1 MADWELSALAEMI
14 AREQGL
20 GTLIPVIEKELIHYD
35 IFDALDELGLLN
47 SLTFQG
53 GTCLRLC
60 YGAQRYS
67 EDLDFCAGEAFG
79 DIDFASLAVKLDKR
93 LGAKFGAN
101 VRVRGPGKAND
112 FGNVSVKRWVVVV
125 DTAPARPDLP
135 SQKVKIEV
143 ASVAART
150 AWVRSSSARAVLSA
164 DESATDE
171 VERAR
176 ISRPHARFAA
186 IAGSLSGW
194 LWKPVVAASAA
205 AEVERVG
212 MPESQ
217 LILSQ
222 AAIYVACAPKS
233 NACTNAIYAAMDTVA
248 KTKTDT
254 VPSHLRD
261 AHYGG
266 SAKLGHGIGYKYAHD
281 FPNHYVD
288 QQYLPDS
295 LVGTTFYEPTEM
307 GKEKEIKDY
316 LDYLHNQ

>member
-135 SQKVKIEV
+135 SQKVTIEV

-150 AWVRSSSARAVLSA
+150 VETRLLRLNYDVLPFSYANIIVRCQTLLEILADKAISFANTRGFVRNRDAWDIPWCLGRLPELEEGQLRELVAVKHGDYACEDVLDDLLALGEERIGQTIRSDRFALEMQRFLPAATASRTVGREEWREMAARTGSELYRRLRAA
-164 DESATDE
+164 AHEGGCGTARPASAT
-171 VERAR
+171 
-176 ISRPHARFAA
+176 
-186 IAGSLSGW
+186 
-194 LWKPVVAASAA
+194 
-205 AEVERVG
+205 
-212 MPESQ
+212 
-217 LILSQ
+217 
-222 AAIYVACAPKS
+222 ACDDP
-233 NACTNAIYAAMDTVA
+233 
-248 KTKTDT
+248 
-254 VPSHLRD
+254 
-261 AHYGG
+261 
-266 SAKLGHGIGYKYAHD
+266 
-281 FPNHYVD
+281 
-288 QQYLPDS
+288 
-295 LVGTTFYEPTEM
+295 
-307 GKEKEIKDY
+307 GKEARP
-316 LDYLHNQ
+316 